1 MERNRTQSELISFG
15 IHFLISKSRRVII
28 IDHFWLK
35 EKRPNIKF
43 SVNVWSCLSSSE
55 QNDSLIMKTSSNL
68 TFSRNFLR
76 LRGYYGMVCRYD
88 IRSISGTVHSPRF
101 PQNILLFENREIL
114 RHFVSLH
121 RFFNSV
127 KCVLKRN
134 SQPILHVISRFW
146 SKIVLP
152 KLIDKSS

>member
-1 MERNRTQSELISFG
+1 
-15 IHFLISKSRRVII
+15 
-28 IDHFWLK
+28 
-35 EKRPNIKF
+35 
-43 SVNVWSCLSSSE
+43 
-55 QNDSLIMKTSSNL
+55 MKTNL

-127 KCVLKRN
+127 KLRAQEELATYFARHISILKQN
-134 SQPILHVISRFW
+134 CSA
-146 SKIVLP
+146 KI
-152 KLIDKSS
+152 DR